1 MEVHA
6 HSHSARKKWTHYFWE
21 FLMLFLAVSLG
32 FYAENTR
39 EGILHKK
46 EVKTQLNSMLSDL
59 QSDISLFDSVTAR
72 NSYGAQMADSL
83 IELLHS
89 DITNTTEIYFAARTV
104 TANLGYYYTNSKSFE
119 QLKTA
124 GLLRY
129 IKDKELLDSIGT
141 YYASFQWLGNQI
153 DLLRLKL
160 DEIHKGNTR
169 LFDSYVFHQMVSSI
183 KINIAASS
191 LGGQRTIINK
201 PLMKP
206 LLLSADVNDIN
217 TVSLNYHYYSTT
229 IKFYIRNAIAL
240 QNQAKGLIETIKK
253 EYNFD

>member
-6 HSHSARKKWTHYFWE
+6 HSHTARNNWTHYFWE

-39 EGILHKK
+39 ETILHKK

-59 QSDISLFDSVTAR
+59 QSDISLFDSVTDR
-72 NSYGAQMADSL
+72 NSYSAQMADSF
-83 IELLHS
+83 IELLQS
-89 DITNTTEIYFAARTV
+89 DITNTTGIYFAARTV
-104 TANLGYYYTNSKSFE
+104 TANFGYYYTNAKSFE

-129 IKDKELLDSIGT
+129 IKNKALLDSIGT
-141 YYASFQWLGNQI
+141 YYSSFQWLANQI

-169 LFDSYVFHQMVSSI
+169 LFDSYVFQQMMMNI
-183 KINIAASS
+183 KITAASGV
-191 LGGQRTIINK
+191 GGQRTNINK
-201 PLMKP
+201 PLLKP
-206 LLLSADVNDIN
+206 SLLSADARDIN
-217 TVSLNYHYYSTT
+217 VVSLNYHYYSTT

-240 QNQAKGLIETIKK
+240 QNRAKGLIEMIKK
-253 EYNFD
+253 EYHFD

>member
-6 HSHSARKKWTHYFWE
+6 HTHTARKKWTHYFWE

-39 EGILHKK
+39 EVILHKK
-46 EVKTQLNSMLSDL
+46 EVKSQLNAMLSDL
-59 QSDISLFDSVTAR
+59 QSDITLFDSVTDR

-83 IELLHS
+83 VEMLHS
-89 DITNTTEIYFAARTV
+89 DITNTPEIYFAARTV
-104 TANLGYYYTNSKSFE
+104 TANLGYYYTNSKSFD

-129 IKDKELLDSIGT
+129 IKNKELLDSIGT

-153 DLLRLKL
+153 DLLRLKM

-169 LFDSYVFHQMVSSI
+169 LFDSYVFHQMVSL
-183 KINIAASS
+183 INIAASS
-191 LGGQRTIINK
+191 LGGQRTTINK
-201 PLMKP
+201 PLIKP
-206 LLLSADVNDIN
+206 SLLSVDARDIN

-229 IKFYIRNAIAL
+229 IKFYVRNAIAL
-240 QNQAKGLIETIKK
+240 KSRAKGLIEMIKK
-253 EYNFD
+253 EYRFD

>member
-6 HSHSARKKWTHYFWE
+6 HTHTARKKWTHYFWE

-39 EGILHKK
+39 EVILHKK

-59 QSDISLFDSVTAR
+59 QSDITLFDSVTDR

-83 IELLHS
+83 VELLHS
-89 DITNTTEIYFAARTV
+89 DITNTPEIYFAARTV
-104 TANLGYYYTNSKSFE
+104 TANLGYYYTNSKSFD
-119 QLKTA
+119 QLKSA

-129 IKDKELLDSIGT
+129 IKNKQLLDSIGG
-141 YYASFQWLGNQI
+141 YYVSFQWLANQI

-169 LFDSYVFHQMVSSI
+169 LFESYVFQQMMSI
-183 KINIAASS
+183 KIMSTS
-191 LGGQRTIINK
+191 LGGQRTTINK
-201 PLMKP
+201 PAVKP
-206 LLLSADVNDIN
+206 NLLSVDAKDIN
-217 TVSLNYHYYSTT
+217 TVSLNYHYYSAT
-229 IKFYIRNAIAL
+229 IKFYIRMGNAL
-240 QNQAKGLIETIKK
+240 QSRAKKLIEIIKK
-253 EYNFD
+253 EYRFD

>member
-6 HSHSARKKWTHYFWE
+6 HTHTARKKWTHYFWE

-32 FYAENTR
+32 FYADNLR

-46 EVKTQLNSMLSDL
+46 EVNTQVNSLVSDL
-59 QSDISLFDSVTAR
+59 QSDISLFDSVTVR

-83 IELLHS
+83 VELLHS
-89 DITNTTEIYFAARTV
+89 DITNTTEIYFAARIV

-119 QLKTA
+119 QLKAA

-129 IKDKELLDSIGT
+129 IKNKELLDSIGN
-141 YYASFQWLGNQI
+141 YYASFQWLANQI
-153 DLLRLKL
+153 DLIRLKM

-169 LFDSYVFHQMVSSI
+169 LFDSYVFQQMMMNI
-183 KINIAASS
+183 KITTASAV
-191 LGGQRTIINK
+191 GGQRTNISK
-201 PLMKP
+201 PLVKP
-206 LLLSADVNDIN
+206 SLLSADARDIN

-240 QNQAKGLIETIKK
+240 QNRAKGLIKMIKK
-253 EYNFD
+253 EYSVD

>member
-6 HSHSARKKWTHYFWE
+6 HSHTERKKWTHYLWE
-21 FLMLFLAVSLG
+21 FLMLFLAISLG
-32 FYAENTR
+32 FYAENLR
-39 EGILHKK
+39 EGIKHKE
-46 EVKTQLNSMLSDL
+46 EVKTQMRSLLSDL
-59 QSDISLFDSVTAR
+59 QSDITLFDSVTDR
-72 NSYGAQMADSL
+72 NSYGAKMADSL
-83 IELLHS
+83 VELLHS
-89 DITNTTEIYFAARTV
+89 DITNTSEIYFAARTV

-141 YYASFQWLGNQI
+141 YYASFQWLENQI
-153 DLLRLKL
+153 DLLRLKM

-169 LFDSYVFHQMVSSI
+169 LFDSYVFQEMTMNI
-183 KINIAASS
+183 KIISGSS
-191 LGGQRTIINK
+191 SNGQRTTISK
-201 PLMKP
+201 PLVKP
-206 LLLSADVNDIN
+206 SLLSTDVKDIN

-240 QNQAKGLIETIKK
+240 QNRAKGLIELIKK
-253 EYNFD
+253 EYSFD